1 MFDIGWSEL
10 LVIAIVAIIVVGPK
24 DLPRLMRTFGQY
36 AGKLRRAASEFTR
49 QFEDAMHEA
58 ELDEVRKAM
67 ADVRDTAASL
77 DLSTAID
84 QPVMRPKPGAVTAP
98 ARKPA
103 PKGKKAKTASP
114 AKPRTAKSRTATT
127 RASKTQAT
135 KARAAK
141 TRASTD
147 KMS

>member
-10 LVIAIVAIIVVGPK
+10 LVIAIVAIIVIGPK

-36 AGKLRRAASEFTR
+36 AGKIRRAASEFTR

-58 ELDEVRKAM
+58 ELDEVRQAM

-84 QPVMRPKPGAVTAP
+84 QPVMRAKPAAVTAP

-103 PKGKKAKTASP
+103 PKGKKVKTASP
-114 AKPRTAKSRTATT
+114 KAKTATT
-127 RASKTQAT
+127 RATKTQASKTQASKT
-135 KARAAK
+135 RVAK
-141 TRASTD
+141 TPASKD
-147 KMS
+147 KTP